1 MHCGCTCAIC
11 FADFSSRCVTTL
23 QRRAQHPQCSKNLE
37 RCPSCWQAS
46 KMHAFRFF
54 GQQQVSTYS
63 SQVKSSDAKPR
74 SRVESS
80 RIQSSQV
87 KSSQVNSSQVKSA
100 AGPTPIREPNVRAE
114 AEKKNIFIYVCIYIH
129 QKLYNHRRLSENVK
143 AVFDMKQKSRKHGS
157 RESHRTAFLET
168 LSRLPKAL
176 YLQSI
181 SNLASQAYCGRPQ
194 EGYIGTGFHASALL
208 TRRSAGKLAM

>member
-1 MHCGCTCAIC
+1 MPVT
-11 FADFSSRCVTTL
+11 SSSWANHVILQAVRTPRNFRCDVAAHKQIFVKANIKVNTSGDDRCIVVVLAQFVSRTFLHDVL
-23 QRRAQHPQCSKNLE
+23 QLYNVVLNTRNVPRTWK

-100 AGPTPIREPNVRAE
+100 AGPTPIREPNVKGGGGK
-114 AEKKNIFIYVCIYIH
+114 EKYILYMYV
-129 QKLYNHRRLSENVK
+129 
-143 AVFDMKQKSRKHGS
+143 
-157 RESHRTAFLET
+157 
-168 LSRLPKAL
+168 
-176 YLQSI
+176 
-181 SNLASQAYCGRPQ
+181 
-194 EGYIGTGFHASALL
+194 
-208 TRRSAGKLAM
+208 

>member
-74 SRVESS
+74 IRVESS

-87 KSSQVNSSQVKSA
+87 KSSQLKSSQVS
-100 AGPTPIREPNVRAE
+100 GRAH
-114 AEKKNIFIYVCIYIH
+114 AHTRAQCKGGGGKEKYIYLCMYIYIYTKNCTTTGVS
-129 QKLYNHRRLSENVK
+129 Q
-143 AVFDMKQKSRKHGS
+143 
-157 RESHRTAFLET
+157 RT
-168 LSRLPKAL
+168 
-176 YLQSI
+176 
-181 SNLASQAYCGRPQ
+181 
-194 EGYIGTGFHASALL
+194 
-208 TRRSAGKLAM
+208 